1 MSVVKSIAWIFVI
14 LYGLVIILFYTLQAR
29 LIFYPGRL
37 DPDFKFRLEPTGEE
51 VVLKT
56 ADGEQIHGLFFANQS
71 ADVILYFHGNAGD
84 LGGWQ
89 FVADDFIALGYNFL
103 IIDYRGYGK
112 SSGKITE
119 KGLYLDADAAFDF
132 LLQKGFSPGD
142 ILVYGRSVGSG
153 VAVDLAAKQSCK
165 GLILES
171 PFSSLS
177 ILANEKLPLF
187 FPSLYL
193 RFRFDNIGKMNRV
206 KCPVIF
212 LHGSDD
218 TLIPPSHSAKLYE
231 KFTGKKKMIIVD
243 HGSHNDLHAFRQYDQ
258 FLKDELATYFR

>member
-1 MSVVKSIAWIFVI
+1 M
-14 LYGLVIILFYTLQAR
+14 
-29 LIFYPGRL
+29 
-37 DPDFKFRLEPTGEE
+37 
-51 VVLKT
+51 
-56 ADGEQIHGLFFANQS
+56 
-71 ADVILYFHGNAGD
+71 
-84 LGGWQ
+84 
-89 FVADDFIALGYNFL
+89 
-103 IIDYRGYGK
+103 
-112 SSGKITE
+112 
-119 KGLYLDADAAFDF
+119 
-132 LLQKGFSPGD
+132 
-142 ILVYGRSVGSG
+142 YGRSIGSG
-153 VAVDLAAKQSCK
+153 VAVDVAAKQSCK

-177 ILANEKLPLF
+177 TLANEKLPLF

-243 HGSHNDLHAFRQYDQ
+243 HGSHNDLHDFRQYDQ